1 MRMNGE
7 RGAVLFSHFSF
18 NVHCDTVCID
28 SADNAMEVATLVEQG
43 LHLYFKYFHSGY
55 ITIQLLL

>member
-43 LHLYFKYFHSGY
+43 LHLYLV
-55 ITIQLLL
+55 LLSICTPVI